1 MEELK
6 PKAPIRRFDVFAE
19 WNRIKG
25 KREFNF
31 SDEDAKAYGL
41 AVAKVVAAR
50 KFYGHRQK
58 YRGATREFVEG
69 KTTKKWWEKMA
80 SAPEFDEKVVERMG
94 REFYDKVFSPAIIS
108 AYEKG
113 KDYMEIRDSI
123 RKGWNEMLKKKG

>member
-25 KREFNF
+25 KKEFSF
-31 SDEDAKAYGL
+31 TDEDAKAYGL

-58 YRGATREFVEG
+58 YRGATKEFVEG
-69 KTTKKWWEKMA
+69 RTTEKWWEKMA
-80 SAPEFDEKVVERMG
+80 SAPEFDEKIIERMG
-94 REFYDKVFSPAIIS
+94 REFYDKVFSPAITS
-108 AYEKG
+108 AYEEG
-113 KDYMEIRDSI
+113 KDYMQIRDSI
-123 RKGWNEMLKKKG
+123 RKEWNEMLKKKG

>member
-19 WNRIKG
+19 WNRLKG

-58 YRGATREFVEG
+58 FRGATKEFVEG
-69 KTTKKWWEKMA
+69 RTTEKWWEKMA
-80 SAPEFDEKVVERMG
+80 SAPEFDEKIVERMG
-94 REFYDKVFSPAIIS
+94 REFYDKVFSPAVAS
-108 AYEKG
+108 AYDEG

-123 RKGWNEMLKKKG
+123 RKEWNEMLKKGR